1 MANSPAA
8 IRATPERALS
18 NTHGS
23 GTISRCNQCRLL
35 GTSQTSY
42 RVRFLL
48 AIGSTPTS
56 HSRCAGTVFPVG
68 GVSAIDLFIKERGG
82 HFVFARG
89 LMPPRRLMSR

>member
-42 RVRFLL
+42 RVRFLI
-48 AIGSTPTS
+48 AIGSQPTS
-56 HSRCAGTVFPVG
+56 HSSCAVTEIPG
-68 GVSAIDLFIKERGG
+68 GGGSAIDRVKKEPGG
-82 HFVFARG
+82 QFVFARG
-89 LMPPRRLMSR
+89 LMPPRRLMAR